1 MDPPGFR
8 VNAADDD
15 FATPST
21 GGPATGQ
28 GASTKVDLNIVRK
41 KAVTTLSLFRCSIS
55 FNPLLTQWDLGV
67 SPIKSLFTT
76 LLMMYFGMSCCSVFW
91 FCFVLNSWMGSGKR
105 A

>member
-41 KAVTTLSLFRCSIS
+41 KAVTQHPLPSLGSTSHSSPAVGLGSIPNQES
-55 FNPLLTQWDLGV
+55 IHYIVDDVLWYCV
-67 SPIKSLFTT
+67 VE
-76 LLMMYFGMSCCSVFW
+76 CVVVFLV
-91 FCFVLNSWMGSGKR
+91 FC
-105 A
+105 